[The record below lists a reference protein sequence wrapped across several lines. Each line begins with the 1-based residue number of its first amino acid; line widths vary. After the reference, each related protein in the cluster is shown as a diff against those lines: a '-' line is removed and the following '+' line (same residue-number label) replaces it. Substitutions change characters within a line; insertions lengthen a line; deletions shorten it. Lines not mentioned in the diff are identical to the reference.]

1 MVRLGE
7 WGVLR
12 QRRGRAYFYRIMFF
26 VVKCDRIQPSVGDLA
41 DRVRRVVPADD
52 EGHLHPAAFARP
64 QKSAAED
71 PLRQRV
77 LYVINNFAATH
88 SA

>member
-1 MVRLGE
+1 MARHGTLG
-7 WGVLR
+7 GVGSALPETWSDLW
-12 QRRGRAYFYRIMFF
+12 FYRIMIFA
-26 VVKCDRIQPSVGDLA
+26 VKCDRIKPSVGDLA

-77 LYVINNFAATH
+77 R
-88 SA
+88 